1 MTAELERLI
10 DKAEDEWIGYWK
22 EGPTRT
28 RWSKLPPQ
36 VGDPAPDFEILDA
49 NGRMQNLS
57 SFWSERPA
65 LILFWRQYGCGCGV
79 DRAKRLQQEY
89 DDYIA
94 AGANIVIIGQG
105 EPTRA
110 THYAE
115 KYNLPPVPILCDPD
129 YHVYEAYGL
138 LEAKESQIFFDAPE
152 QFLDRDFDAGLEL
165 AAARRADGRP
175 VVDNP
180 WLLPGEFVVD
190 SKGVLRLTY
199 RYNYCEDFP
208 DHRVHLAALRQAK
221 EDAE

>member
-36 VGDPAPDFEILDA
+36 VGDPATDFEILDA

-57 SFWSERPA
+57 SFWSDRPA

-115 KYNLPPVPILCDPD
+115 KYNLPPRSLFSAILITTSMKPMACWRLKN
-129 YHVYEAYGL
+129 HRFSLTL
-138 LEAKESQIFFDAPE
+138 LS
-152 QFLDRDFDAGLEL
+152 
-165 AAARRADGRP
+165 
-175 VVDNP
+175 N
-180 WLLPGEFVVD
+180 
-190 SKGVLRLTY
+190 S
-199 RYNYCEDFP
+199 
-208 DHRVHLAALRQAK
+208 
-221 EDAE
+221 